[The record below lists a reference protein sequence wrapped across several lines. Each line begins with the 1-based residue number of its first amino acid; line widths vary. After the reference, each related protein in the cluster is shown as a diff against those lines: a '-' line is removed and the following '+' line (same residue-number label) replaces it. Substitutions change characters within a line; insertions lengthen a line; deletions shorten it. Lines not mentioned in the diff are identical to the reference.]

1 MTLAGIWALLC
12 PALLFAL
19 GATALWGLLRWATR
33 HMRRPDA
40 RREVAYA
47 LAAFYLAALV
57 EIIALRLG
65 RTAAHAAPQCVPLRT
80 SIAQFRAG
88 AWPFLYHVAGN
99 LIWFVPLGML
109 LPRLWPRLRFW
120 QAVLGGAVLSLL
132 LESCQYILGTGVA
145 DVDDVLLNA
154 LGTALG
160 WAVGRFPG
168 KRQQYT
174 ARKRPLP

>member
-33 HMRRPDA
+33 HMRQPDA

-65 RTAAHAAPQCVPLRT
+65 RTAAHAAPQCVPP
-80 SIAQFRAG
+80 A
-88 AWPFLYHVAGN
+88 HVHRPIPRRRLA
-99 LIWFVPLGML
+99 VPLSRGGEPYL
-109 LPRLWPRLRFW
+109 VRAAGDAASPPLPRLRFW